1 MPTLAPHD
9 LHLFVSGVTQICSLA
24 TVNRLEISG
33 FKSDST
39 SKPPLVYNNLVNY
52 MRITVTVFDY
62 SSCDVMV
69 VKSELDRSLPDHVL
83 GS

>member
-1 MPTLAPHD
+1 MPT
-9 LHLFVSGVTQICSLA
+9 SLA
-24 TVNRLEISG
+24 TNRLENSG
-33 FKSDST
+33 FKPDST